1 LNKSKFM
8 SSITPE
14 LLVVIDAIA
23 RHGSFAGAAREL
35 NKVPSAIT
43 YAVRRLEE
51 GLDVLLFDRS
61 GHRATPTPAGNAL
74 LDDGRQILASLDELS
89 QRVKRVASGWEVEL
103 RVAVSA
109 VLRWDPLYELIDR
122 FQNLKTGT
130 RLRFSTEVLN
140 GNWDALTSGRADL
153 VIGAEASSTP
163 AGLARAQPLGVMTFA
178 FCVAPH
184 HPLASTPGPLTET
197 QLGANCAVVVG
208 DTARAIAPQTRGLLQ
223 SQSTLIMPTMQ
234 AKIEAQIRGLGCG
247 YIARALATPYLDQ
260 GVLVERETSTGR
272 PQDENLVY
280 ACSPE
285 ARGRALKWWLTQLQS
300 PRLRH
305 QLLGAAN

>member
-1 LNKSKFM
+1 M

-14 LLVVIDAIA
+14 LLVVVDAIA

-51 GLDVLLFDRS
+51 GMDVLLFDRS
-61 GHRATPTPAGNAL
+61 GHRATPTPAGIAL
-74 LDDGRQILASLDELS
+74 LHDGRQILASLDELS

-109 VLRWDPLYELIDR
+109 VLRWDPLFDLIDR
-122 FQNLKTGT
+122 FQALETGT

-163 AGLARAQPLGVMTFA
+163 AGSARAQSLGVMTFA

-184 HPLASTPGPLTET
+184 HPLARVLGPLTPEQVT
-197 QLGANCAVVVG
+197 AHCAVVVG

-234 AKIEAQIRGLGCG
+234 SKIDAQIRGLGCG
-247 YIARALATPYLDQ
+247 YIPRALAGGYLSQ
-260 GVLVERETSTGR
+260 GVLVERETSAGK

-280 ACSPE
+280 ACHPQ
-285 ARGRALKWWLTQLQS
+285 ARGRALKWWLAQLQS
-300 PRLRH
+300 ARLR
-305 QLLGAAN
+305 QRLLGAD